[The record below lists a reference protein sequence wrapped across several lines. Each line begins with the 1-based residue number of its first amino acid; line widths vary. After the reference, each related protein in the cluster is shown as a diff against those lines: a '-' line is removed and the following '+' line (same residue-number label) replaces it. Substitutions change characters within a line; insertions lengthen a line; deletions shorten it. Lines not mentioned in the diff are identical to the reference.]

1 MSGMPPWLRTLASV
15 SQNDISGV
23 RGECVQMP
31 QVIGDLVLDE
41 LGTWGLAIV
50 RKVEEVDHARFLL
63 QDRSPAEVHDALQP
77 ESLMVFLP
85 AVPDK
90 HGVGLREGDKL
101 ELCKAIISPC
111 GVQPT
116 G

>member
-1 MSGMPPWLRTLASV
+1 
-15 SQNDISGV
+15 
-23 RGECVQMP
+23 MP

-41 LGTWGLAIV
+41 LGARGLAIV
-50 RKVEEVDHARFLL
+50 RKVEEVNHARFLL
-63 QDRSPAEVHDALQP
+63 QDRRPAEVHNALEPQR
-77 ESLMVFLP
+77 LMIFLP
-85 AVPDK
+85 AVPNE